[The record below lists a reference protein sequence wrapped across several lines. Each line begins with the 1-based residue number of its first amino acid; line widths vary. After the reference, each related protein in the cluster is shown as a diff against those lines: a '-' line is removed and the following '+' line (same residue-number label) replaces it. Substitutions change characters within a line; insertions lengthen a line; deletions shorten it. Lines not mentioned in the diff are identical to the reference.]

1 MPKKSALNNPDNY
14 ITTPVESTKTIK
26 PISGKYFYRLGHCND
41 LAIAEYFALAS
52 KLVSKTSPDGI
63 FRDAQDDKVLDDD
76 NFSIKKPVVS
86 YDAQYLMSDQLMDA
100 NDFGSMIFV
109 AEVVAEVDV
118 QKTEI
123 KEDFRPKFLTKLD
136 EYLEEVEFKKVGF
149 YLPTFDK
156 KVLFPIGKKH
166 CNRVDILDNL
176 PNFGYWKKTK
186 NWLVS
191 IKFGTTIYLCKI
203 ISYSDQEFWSEIDQ
217 GLPQA
222 DMSRGIINLKLARS
236 MMNLTACENI
246 WDNFAGQGRV
256 LVAGM
261 DSKKIMYASDLDPIV
276 ETQLYKNYEFAKH
289 FWSNQN
295 YNKQIVESTG
305 ELITNFTLDATKII
319 PADIAAK
326 GFKNQELAIVTE
338 GYLGTNFRKY
348 PTKKEILEQVNKV
361 NEIWKNV
368 LLSNTTNNTN
378 GIEINEIVGCVPF
391 YPKFQDER
399 IEGQLQDRNGY
410 VPEYTFWFSNP
421 DWTLVQLTPDVKTI
435 NYKRD
440 NSNVGHLIFKMV
452 RA

>member
-1 MPKKSALNNPDNY
+1 MPKKSTLNNPENY
-14 ITTPVESTKTIK
+14 ITTPVETTKSIK
-26 PISGKYFYRLGHCND
+26 LTSNKYFYRLGHCND
-41 LAIAEYFALAS
+41 LAIAEYFSLALRGG
-52 KLVSKTSPDGI
+52 LMD
-63 FRDAQDDKVLDDD
+63 
-76 NFSIKKPVVS
+76 KKPEVS
-86 YDAQYLMSDQLMDA
+86 YDAQYLMSTQLMDA

-118 QKTEI
+118 QKTEV
-123 KEDFRPKFLTKLD
+123 KEDFRPKFLAKLD
-136 EYLEEVEFKKVGF
+136 EYLEQAEFKKVGF
-149 YLPTFDK
+149 YLQTFDK

-236 MMNLTACENI
+236 MMNLATCENI
-246 WDNFAGQGRV
+246 WDNFVGQGRV
-256 LVAGM
+256 LVSGM
-261 DSKKIMYASDLDPIV
+261 DTKKNLFASDLDPIV

-289 FWSNQN
+289 FWTTQQ
-295 YNKQIVESTG
+295 YNKQFVENTG
-305 ELITNFTLDATKII
+305 NLITNFTLDATKII
-319 PADIAAK
+319 PADIAIK
-326 GFKNQELAIVTE
+326 GFKDKEIAIVTE

-368 LLSNTTNNTN
+368 LLSNITNNAN

-399 IEGQLQDRNGY
+399 KEGEAQDRNGY
-410 VPEYTFWFSNP
+410 IPEYTFWFSNP
-421 DWTLVQLTPDVKTI
+421 DWKLVQLTPDVKTI
-435 NYKRD
+435 NYKRE

-452 RA
+452 RV

>member
-1 MPKKSALNNPDNY
+1 LSYSLAIMPKKSTLNNPDNY
-14 ITTPVESTKTIK
+14 ITTPVQTPKSTKPT
-26 PISGKYFYRLGHCND
+26 SGKYFYRLGHCND
-41 LAIAEYFALAS
+41 LAIAEYFSLAS
-52 KLVSKTSPDGI
+52 RGNLSD
-63 FRDAQDDKVLDDD
+63 
-76 NFSIKKPVVS
+76 KKPEVA
-86 YDAQYLMSDQLMDA
+86 YDAQYLMSDQLLDA

-109 AEVVAEVDV
+109 AVVVAEVDV
-118 QKTEI
+118 QKTEV
-123 KEDFRPKFLTKLD
+123 KEDFRPKFLAKLD
-136 EYLEEVEFKKVGF
+136 EYLAQAEFKKVGF

-166 CNRVDILDNL
+166 CNRVDILDNI

-236 MMNLTACENI
+236 MLNLTTCENI

-256 LVAGM
+256 LVSGM
-261 DSKKIMYASDLDPIV
+261 DSKKVLFASDIDAVV

-289 FWSNQN
+289 FWTTQQ
-295 YNKQIVESTG
+295 YNKQLVENTG
-305 ELITNFTLDATKII
+305 ELKANFTLDATKII
-319 PADIAAK
+319 PADITNK
-326 GFKNQELAIVTE
+326 GFKDQEIAIVTE

-368 LLSNTTNNTN
+368 LLSNTTNNAN
-378 GIEINEIVGCVPF
+378 GIKINEIVGCVPF
-391 YPKFQDER
+391 YPKFQDEHK
-399 IEGQLQDRNGY
+399 EGDLQDRNGY
-410 VPEYTFWFSNP
+410 IPEYTFWFSNP
-421 DWTLVQLTPDVKTI
+421 DWKLVQLNPEVKTI
-435 NYKRD
+435 NYKRE

-452 RA
+452 RV

>member
-1 MPKKSALNNPDNY
+1 MPKKSTLNNPDNY
-14 ITTPVESTKTIK
+14 ITTEPQK
-26 PISGKYFYRLGHCND
+26 PTAGKYFYRLGHCRD
-41 LAIAEYFALAS
+41 LAIAEYFSLAS
-52 KLVSKTSPDGI
+52 RIIPKPRSTPSQGVIPDSKPEVSFDS
-63 FRDAQDDKVLDDD
+63 
-76 NFSIKKPVVS
+76 
-86 YDAQYLMSDQLMDA
+86 QYIMSDQKLDA

-109 AEVVAEVDV
+109 AEVVAQVEVV
-118 QKTEI
+118 KTEV
-123 KEDFRPKFLTKLD
+123 KEDFRPKFLAKLD
-136 EYLEEVEFKKVGF
+136 EYLEGSEFKKVGF

-156 KVLFPIGKKH
+156 KILFPIGKKH

-191 IKFGTTIYLCKI
+191 IKFGATIYLCKI

-236 MMNLTACENI
+236 MMNLVNVDNV

-261 DSKKIMYASDLDPIV
+261 DKKKDLYASDIDQV
-276 ETQLYKNYEFAKH
+276 VVTQLFKNLEFAKH
-289 FWSNQN
+289 FWLTKE
-295 YNKQIVESTG
+295 YNKQLTINVG
-305 ELITNFTLDATKII
+305 ELKTNFTLDATKVI
-319 PADIAAK
+319 PKDLLDK
-326 GFKNQELAIVTE
+326 HFQGQSMAIVTE

-368 LLSNTTNNTN
+368 LLNMTVNNSN
-378 GIEINEIVGCVPF
+378 GVEIDEIVGCVPF
-391 YPKFQDER
+391 YPKFQER
-399 IEGQLQDRNGY
+399 EDSAVGY
-410 VPEYTFWFSNP
+410 IPEYTFWFSNP
-421 DWTLVQLTPDVKTI
+421 DWQLIQLTPEVKTI
-435 NYKRD
+435 NYKRE
-440 NSNVGHLIFKMV
+440 NSNVGHLIFKMI

>member
-14 ITTPVESTKTIK
+14 ITTPVETSKTVQ
-26 PISGKYFYRLGHCND
+26 PSSGKYFYRLGHCND
-41 LAIAEYFALAS
+41 LAIAEYFALAK
-52 KLVSKTSPDGI
+52 KLDLG
-63 FRDAQDDKVLDDD
+63 D
-76 NFSIKKPVVS
+76 KKPEVA
-86 YDAQYLMSDQLMDA
+86 YDSQYLMSDQLMDA

-136 EYLEEVEFKKVGF
+136 EYLEQAEFKKVGF

-236 MMNLTACENI
+236 MMNLTTCENI

-261 DSKKIMYASDLDPIV
+261 DTKKVLYASDLDLIV

-289 FWSNQN
+289 FWTTQQ
-295 YNKQIVESTG
+295 YNKQLVENTG
-305 ELITNFTLDATKII
+305 TLITNFTLDATKII

-326 GFKNQELAIVTE
+326 GFKDQELAIVTE

-368 LLSNTTNNTN
+368 LLSNTTNNAN
-378 GIEINEIVGCVPF
+378 GIEINEIIGCVPF
-391 YPKFQDER
+391 YPKFQDE
-399 IEGQLQDRNGY
+399 QTQDRNGY

-421 DWTLVQLTPDVKTI
+421 DWKLVQLTPDVKTI